1 MFRLRIYSNTLLLA
15 FVLITVTAGSGGAVG
30 AGGAMPANSAPVIL
44 QPDGGAAG
52 DLAGEAVR
60 ADTAAGQAAAA
71 QKGEIERFDVK
82 KGQVVARV
90 PVTEELRDE
99 IRKLALSAA
108 GSAGTFRID
117 PADGTVLHVPLQPA
131 LEIRQP
137 GFFALAAEAFVF
149 LPDGREPYILFFSEE
164 NQPRLFGLGHS
175 VKHLLALCGW
185 ADAYEGH

>member
-15 FVLITVTAGSGGAVG
+15 FFLITVTAGSGGAVG
-30 AGGAMPANSAPVIL
+30 AGGAMPANSAPVI
-44 QPDGGAAG
+44 Q

-60 ADTAAGQAAAA
+60 ADTASGQAAAA

-185 ADAYEGH
+185 ADAYEGR